1 MLPEPLAYGNFELVE
16 QCTAHGY
23 VLDSEPVPFTVD
35 GTQTVVTVTKYN
47 TAQKGTITVSKSG
60 EVFSSVMESD
70 GVYQP
75 VYSVSGLAGAVYEIY
90 ADEDI
95 VTLDGT
101 VRAKK
106 GELVAEIETGS
117 DGSGTSGLLYLG
129 RYKIV
134 EKKSPF
140 GMTLNPDPQIVEL
153 TYAGQEV
160 EITTVSSAFYN
171 ERQKVQIDLTK
182 VLEQDER
189 FGIGMNG
196 EILSVQFGLYAAEP
210 LEAADGSVIP
220 KDGLLEIVSCDENG
234 KAVFSTDIPAGAKL
248 YAKEYS
254 TDGHYQISGQIYP
267 VEYEYAGQ
275 DVAVVHISVNGGE
288 PISNEIIRG
297 SVMGKKV
304 DEDGF
309 AICGAVFGLFKPDET
324 TFTEETA
331 LLTAESNPIGV
342 FRFESVPFGNWVIR
356 ELKPAP
362 AFVLNEALYPVTVSQ
377 EEEVIE
383 IEIENRFITGS
394 VQTTKVDAEYPDHK
408 LTGAVFEVYVDVD
421 GDQAYRAET
430 DRFIGEMSEVE
441 TGVYRM
447 DGLQYNGYFLHE
459 KTSPEGFLKDD
470 NYYYFEIREDGE
482 TVTVENEADVGFVNQ
497 PITGK
502 LELTKKDISDGKL
515 LPGVGF
521 RIWNE
526 QGEIVT
532 EGYTDQN
539 GIAEFTLRY
548 GKYTYQEFDPLDNY
562 QPDETEYPFE
572 IRENGEIVKA
582 EMTNERIPTPEVPQT
597 GDDTNLG
604 FWIGLGAVALGALVS
619 LVIIQIKRK
628 KDDE

>member
-1 MLPEPLAYGNFELVE
+1 M
-16 QCTAHGY
+16 
-23 VLDSEPVPFTVD
+23 
-35 GTQTVVTVTKYN
+35 TVTKYN

>member
-1 MLPEPLAYGNFELVE
+1 MKQTIYR
-16 QCTAHGY
+16 
-23 VLDSEPVPFTVD
+23 VLHI
-35 GTQTVVTVTKYN
+35 Y
-47 TAQKGTITVSKSG
+47 
-60 EVFSSVMESD
+60 ESD
-70 GVYQP
+70 YGC
-75 VYSVSGLAGAVYEIY
+75 E
-90 ADEDI
+90 EH
-95 VTLDGT
+95 
-101 VRAKK
+101 
-106 GELVAEIETGS
+106 
-117 DGSGTSGLLYLG
+117 
-129 RYKIV
+129 
-134 EKKSPF
+134 
-140 GMTLNPDPQIVEL
+140 
-153 TYAGQEV
+153 
-160 EITTVSSAFYN
+160 
-171 ERQKVQIDLTK
+171 
-182 VLEQDER
+182 
-189 FGIGMNG
+189 
-196 EILSVQFGLYAAEP
+196 AEP
-210 LEAADGSVIP
+210 TAEVVLEAADGSVIP
-220 KDGLLEIVSCDENG
+220 QDGLLEIVSCDENG

-248 YAKEYS
+248 YVKEYS
-254 TDGHYQISGQIYP
+254 TDGHYQISDQIYP

-275 DVAVVHISVNGGE
+275 DVAVVYISINGGE
-288 PISNEIIRG
+288 SICNEIIRG

-331 LLTAESNPIGV
+331 LMTAESNPIGV

-362 AFVLNEALYPVTVSQ
+362 AFVLNETLYLVTVSQ

-421 GDQAYRAET
+421 GDQAYSAEI
-430 DRFIGEMSEVE
+430 DKLIGEMSETE
-441 TGVYRM
+441 AGVYRM
-447 DGLQYNGYFLHE
+447 DGLRYNGYFLHE

-470 NYYYFEIREDGE
+470 NYYYFEIQEEGE
-482 TVTVENEADVGFVNQ
+482 TVTVENEAGVGFINQ

-521 RIWNE
+521 RIRNE
-526 QGEIVT
+526 QGEIVA

-562 QPDETEYPFE
+562 QPDEKEYPFE
-572 IRENGEIVKA
+572 IRKNGEIVKA

-597 GDDTNLG
+597 GDNTNLG

-628 KDDE
+628 KDDDDE

>member
-1 MLPEPLAYGNFELVE
+1 
-16 QCTAHGY
+16 
-23 VLDSEPVPFTVD
+23 
-35 GTQTVVTVTKYN
+35 
-47 TAQKGTITVSKSG
+47 
-60 EVFSSVMESD
+60 
-70 GVYQP
+70 
-75 VYSVSGLAGAVYEIY
+75 
-90 ADEDI
+90 
-95 VTLDGT
+95 
-101 VRAKK
+101 
-106 GELVAEIETGS
+106 
-117 DGSGTSGLLYLG
+117 
-129 RYKIV
+129 
-134 EKKSPF
+134 
-140 GMTLNPDPQIVEL
+140 MTLNPDPQIVEL

-160 EITTVSSAFYN
+160 DITIVSAAFYN

-220 KDGLLEIVSCDENG
+220 KDGRLEIVSCDENG

-248 YAKEYS
+248 YVKEYS

-362 AFVLNEALYPVTVSQ
+362 AFVLNETLYPVTVSQ

-394 VQTTKVDAEYPDHK
+394 VQATKVDAEYPDHK

-430 DRFIGEMSEVE
+430 DKFIGEMSEVE

-447 DGLQYNGYFLHE
+447 DGLRYNGYFLHE

-482 TVTVENEADVGFVNQ
+482 TVTVENEAGVGFVNQ

-515 LPGVGF
+515 LPDVGF
-521 RIWNE
+521 RIRNE
-526 QGEIVT
+526 QGEIIA

-628 KDDE
+628 KDDDDE

>member
-1 MLPEPLAYGNFELVE
+1 M
-16 QCTAHGY
+16 
-23 VLDSEPVPFTVD
+23 
-35 GTQTVVTVTKYN
+35 
-47 TAQKGTITVSKSG
+47 
-60 EVFSSVMESD
+60 
-70 GVYQP
+70 
-75 VYSVSGLAGAVYEIY
+75 Y
-90 ADEDI
+90 A
-95 VTLDGT
+95 
-101 VRAKK
+101 
-106 GELVAEIETGS
+106 S
-117 DGSGTSGLLYLG
+117 
-129 RYKIV
+129 
-134 EKKSPF
+134 
-140 GMTLNPDPQIVEL
+140 
-153 TYAGQEV
+153 
-160 EITTVSSAFYN
+160 
-171 ERQKVQIDLTK
+171 
-182 VLEQDER
+182 
-189 FGIGMNG
+189 
-196 EILSVQFGLYAAEP
+196 EP
-210 LEAADGSVIP
+210 LEAADGSVIL

-234 KAVFSTDIPAGAKL
+234 KVVFSTDIPAGAKL
-248 YAKEYS
+248 YVKEYS
-254 TDGHYQISGQIYP
+254 TDGHYQISDQIYP

-275 DVAVVHISVNGGE
+275 DVAVVHISINDGE
-288 PISNEIIRG
+288 PICNEIIRG

-331 LLTAESNPIGV
+331 LMTAESNPIGV

-362 AFVLNEALYPVTVSQ
+362 AFVLNETLYPVTVSQ

-421 GDQAYRAET
+421 GSQAYSAEI
-430 DRFIGEMSEVE
+430 DKLIGEMSEAE
-441 TGVYRM
+441 AGVYQM
-447 DGLQYNGYFLHE
+447 DGLRYNGYFLHE

-482 TVTVENEADVGFVNQ
+482 MVTVENEAGVGFINQ

-521 RIWNE
+521 RIRNE
-526 QGEIVT
+526 QGEIVA

-597 GDDTNLG
+597 GDNTNLG

-628 KDDE
+628 KDDDDE

>member
-1 MLPEPLAYGNFELVE
+1 ME